1 MHKYLVTVMS
11 SAIGGCTRPNCIT
24 AITEEVS
31 PEMARL
37 TINHD
42 TLERLRNE
50 QPWGVFAEQLGIDGG
65 TLSRIRNGESQPGP
79 KFIANAVTR
88 FPVRMDEIV
97 TVIAD
102 DEPAAA

>member
-1 MHKYLVTVMS
+1 
-11 SAIGGCTRPNCIT
+11 
-24 AITEEVS
+24 
-31 PEMARL
+31 MARL
-37 TINHD
+37 TINHEA
-42 TLERLRNE
+42 LERLRNQ

-88 FPVRMDEIV
+88 FPIRMDELV
-97 TVIAD
+97 NVVD